1 MESFAPSI
9 PMVQAA
15 AGPMPQ
21 PGMGEGI
28 TALTVPRTSAGR
40 STITV
45 ESSWNSDFFQGPR
58 REMVGDSYKVASVAM
73 DANKNLFVMAET
85 IIEEDKSNFTPEQ
98 LERLSR
104 NPSIVITEK
113 KVRRRREIPIIVEPT
128 TININNKS
136 MVNEEY
142 LTILASIGRS
152 LGSKTIEGLRL
163 RRAWTSWT
171 SGMMSAQTNA
181 ALFPTP

>member
-1 MESFAPSI
+1 
-9 PMVQAA
+9 
-15 AGPMPQ
+15 
-21 PGMGEGI
+21 MGEGI
-28 TALTVPRTSAGR
+28 TAMTVPRTSAGR

-45 ESSWNSDFFQGPR
+45 ESSWNPDFFQGPR
-58 REMVGDSYKVASVAM
+58 RDMVGDSYKVAAVAM

-98 LERLSR
+98 LDRLSR

-152 LGSKTIEGLRL
+152 LGSRTIEGLRL

-171 SGMMSAQTNA
+171 SGMMSQHRPM
-181 ALFPTP
+181 LLYSQRLDPYICKKVIHVEHQ